1 MQIVELLAL
10 MNRRGYDTGGWA
22 IFCECTED
30 ALGFKDKSDKLITWQ
45 STMVMRLIEQLCGY
59 SV

>member
-1 MQIVELLAL
+1 MSIVEILAL

-22 IFCECTED
+22 IFCECTGNT
-30 ALGFKDKSDKLITWQ
+30 LGFQDKSNKLITWQ
-45 STMVMRLIEQLCGY
+45 SGMVMRFVEQLCGY